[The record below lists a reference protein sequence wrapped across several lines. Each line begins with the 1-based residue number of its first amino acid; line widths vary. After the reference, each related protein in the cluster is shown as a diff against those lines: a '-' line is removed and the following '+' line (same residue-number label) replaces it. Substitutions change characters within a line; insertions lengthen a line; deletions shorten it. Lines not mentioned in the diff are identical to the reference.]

1 MLPVRHHALPPT
13 ERKRYDESP
22 VQEHSVSATER
33 GRILVVDDEAQIRR
47 VIRKVLCADGYDVLE
62 ANGGTQALATLE
74 EHDVDTVLLDMR
86 MPDMTGVE
94 VCKRIRST
102 HRHAHTPVVFLSGAS
117 ERSVRRQAREAG
129 ADDFLAK
136 PFDEAELRARI
147 RNSVFH
153 HRHSAGMA
161 QESARLRIEVDGQTR
176 ALHEARMALDRAR
189 RELEAAQVQTIE
201 RLTKAAEFRD
211 DETAAHL
218 QRMSEYSRLLAR
230 KVGLDDYTAEMIR
243 TASPM
248 HDVGKIGIPDSILLK
263 PGRLTSDEYEVMKK
277 HAEIGYR
284 ILGGSDSKLLELAAS
299 IAYTH
304 HEKFNGSGYPRG
316 LSGEEI
322 PIEGRIVAVADV
334 FDALTSERP
343 YKKAWP
349 IERAVKLLVDGRDQ
363 HFDGELVDLFVGS
376 MDEVLEIRKRLSDLP
391 EAHHPG

>member
-1 MLPVRHHALPPT
+1 M
-13 ERKRYDESP
+13 
-22 VQEHSVSATER
+22 QEHAVVATPR
-33 GRILVVDDEAQIRR
+33 GRILVVDDEVQIRR
-47 VIRKVLCADGYDVLE
+47 VIRKVLSADGYDVLE
-62 ANGGTQALATLE
+62 ANGGDEALDTLAH
-74 EHDVDTVLLDMR
+74 HDVDTVLLDMR
-86 MPDMTGVE
+86 MPGMSGIE

-102 HRHAHTPVVFLSGAS
+102 GRHAHTPVVFLSGAS
-117 ERSVRRQAREAG
+117 ERAIRREAREAG

-147 RNSVFH
+147 RNSVSH
-153 HRHSAGMA
+153 NRHSAGMA

-211 DETAAHL
+211 DETAGHL

-230 KVGLDDYTAEMIR
+230 KVGLDDYTSEMIR

-248 HDVGKIGIPDSILLK
+248 HDVGKIGIPDNILLK
-263 PGRLTSDEYEVMKK
+263 PGRLTPDEYEVMKK

-284 ILGGSDSKLLELAAS
+284 ILGGSESKLLQLAAS
-299 IAYTH
+299 IAHTH
-304 HEKFNGSGYPRG
+304 HEKYNGSGYPHG
-316 LSGEEI
+316 LKGDDI

-349 IERAVKLLVDGRDQ
+349 LERALKLLVDGRNE
-363 HFDGELVDLFVGS
+363 HFDGKLVDLFIGS
-376 MDEVLEIRKRLSDLP
+376 MDEVLEIRKRLADDSDATP
-391 EAHHPG
+391 AS

>member
-1 MLPVRHHALPPT
+1 M
-13 ERKRYDESP
+13 
-22 VQEHSVSATER
+22 QEHPVAAPVR
-33 GRILVVDDEAQIRR
+33 GRILVVDDEVQIRR
-47 VIRKVLCADGYDVLE
+47 VIRKVLSADGYDVLE
-62 ANGGTQALATLE
+62 ANGGDEALETLA
-74 EHDVDTVLLDMR
+74 HNDVDTVLLDMR
-86 MPDMTGVE
+86 MPGMTGIE

-102 HRHAHTPVVFLSGAS
+102 GRHAHTPVVFLSGAS
-117 ERSVRRQAREAG
+117 ERSVRREAREAG

-147 RNSVFH
+147 RNSVSH
-153 HRHSAGMA
+153 HRHRAGMA

-230 KVGLDDYTAEMIR
+230 KVGLDDYTSEMIR

-263 PGRLTSDEYEVMKK
+263 PGRLTPDEYEVMKK
-277 HAEIGYR
+277 HAEIGYN
-284 ILGGSDSKLLELAAS
+284 ILGGSDSKLLQLAAS
-299 IAYTH
+299 IALTH
-304 HEKFNGSGYPRG
+304 HEKYNGSGYPQG
-316 LSGEEI
+316 LKGDDI

-349 IERAVKLLVDGRDQ
+349 LERALKLLVDGRNE
-363 HFDGELVDLFVGS
+363 HFDGKLVDLFIGS
-376 MDEVLEIRKRLSDLP
+376 MDEVLEIRRRLSDDV
-391 EAHHPG
+391 EATPPS

>member
-1 MLPVRHHALPPT
+1 
-13 ERKRYDESP
+13 
-22 VQEHSVSATER
+22 VQERTLTATGR
-33 GRILVVDDEAQIRR
+33 GRILVVDDEVQIRR
-47 VIRKVLCADGYDVLE
+47 VIRKVLSAEGYDVIEATGGNEALE
-62 ANGGTQALATLE
+62 TLA
-74 EHDVDTVLLDMR
+74 HNDVDTVLLDMR

-102 HRHAHTPVVFLSGAS
+102 RRHAHTPVVFLSGAS

-147 RNSVFH
+147 RNSVSH
-153 HRHSAGMA
+153 HRHSTGMA
-161 QESARLRIEVDGQTR
+161 QESARLRVEVDGQTR

-189 RELEAAQVQTIE
+189 QELEAAQVQTIE

-230 KVGLDDYTAEMIR
+230 KVGLDDYTSEMIR

-263 PGRLTSDEYEVMKK
+263 PGRLTSDEYEVMKQ
-277 HAEIGYR
+277 HAEIGFR
-284 ILGGSDSKLLELAAS
+284 ILGGSDSKLLQLAAS
-299 IAYTH
+299 IAHTH
-304 HEKFNGSGYPRG
+304 HEKFDGTGYPRG
-316 LSGEEI
+316 LSGEDI
-322 PIEGRIVAVADV
+322 PIEGRVVAVADV

-349 IERAVKLLVDGRDQ
+349 IEKAVKLLIDGRDK
-363 HFDGELVDLFVGS
+363 HFDGTLVDLFVGS
-376 MDEVLEIRKRLSDLP
+376 MDEVLEIRRRSSDEP
-391 EAHHPG
+391 IQ

>member
-1 MLPVRHHALPPT
+1 M
-13 ERKRYDESP
+13 
-22 VQEHSVSATER
+22 QEHSLAAPDR
-33 GRILVVDDEAQIRR
+33 GRILVVDDEVQIRR
-47 VIRKVLCADGYDVLE
+47 VIRKVLSSEGYDVLE
-62 ANGGTQALATLE
+62 ANGGNEALETLAH
-74 EHDVDTVLLDMR
+74 HDVDTVLLDMR
-86 MPDMTGVE
+86 MPDMTGIE

-102 HRHAHTPVVFLSGAS
+102 GRHAHTPVVFLSGAS
-117 ERSVRRQAREAG
+117 ERSVRREAREAG

-147 RNSVFH
+147 RNSVSH
-153 HRHSAGMA
+153 NRHSAGMA

-230 KVGLDDYTAEMIR
+230 KVGLDDYTSEMIR

-263 PGRLTSDEYEVMKK
+263 PGRLTPDEYEVMKK
-277 HAEIGYR
+277 HAEIGFR
-284 ILGGSDSKLLELAAS
+284 ILGGSESKLLQLAAS
-299 IAYTH
+299 IAHTH
-304 HEKFNGSGYPRG
+304 HEKYNGTGYPRG
-316 LSGEEI
+316 LKGDDI

-349 IERAVKLLVDGRDQ
+349 LERALKLLVDGRDE

-376 MDEVLEIRKRLSDLP
+376 MDEVLEIRRRLSDDTDAP
-391 EAHHPG
+391 APS

>member
-1 MLPVRHHALPPT
+1 M
-13 ERKRYDESP
+13 
-22 VQEHSVSATER
+22 QEQSGAAPIR
-33 GRILVVDDEAQIRR
+33 GRILVVDDEVQIRR
-47 VIRKVLCADGYDVLE
+47 VIRKVLSAEGYDVLE
-62 ANGGTQALATLE
+62 ANGGNEALETLA
-74 EHDVDTVLLDMR
+74 HTDVDTVLLDMR
-86 MPDMTGVE
+86 MPDMTGIE
-94 VCKRIRST
+94 VCKRMRST
-102 HRHAHTPVVFLSGAS
+102 GRHAHTPVVFLSGAS
-117 ERSVRRQAREAG
+117 ERSVRREAREAG

-136 PFDEAELRARI
+136 PFDEGELRARI
-147 RNSVFH
+147 RNSVAH
-153 HRHSAGMA
+153 NRHSAGMA

-176 ALHEARMALDRAR
+176 ALHEARIALDRAR

-230 KVGLDDYTAEMIR
+230 KVGLDDYTSEMIR

-263 PGRLTSDEYEVMKK
+263 PGRLTPDEYEVMKK

-284 ILGGSDSKLLELAAS
+284 ILGGSESKLLQLAAS
-299 IAYTH
+299 IAHTH
-304 HEKFNGSGYPRG
+304 HEKYNGSGYPRG
-316 LSGEEI
+316 LKGDEI

-349 IERAVKLLVDGRDQ
+349 LERALKLLVDGRNE
-363 HFDGELVDLFVGS
+363 HFDAELVDLFIGS
-376 MDEVLEIRKRLSDLP
+376 MDEVLEIRKRLSDDAGATP
-391 EAHHPG
+391 PS

>member
-1 MLPVRHHALPPT
+1 M
-13 ERKRYDESP
+13 
-22 VQEHSVSATER
+22 QEHSVSATQR
-33 GRILVVDDEAQIRR
+33 GRVLVVDDEAQIRR
-47 VIRKVLCADGYDVLE
+47 VIRKVLRADGYEVIE
-62 ANGGTQALATLE
+62 ATGGAQALATLE
-74 EHDVDTVLLDMR
+74 QNDVDTVLLDMR

-136 PFDEAELRARI
+136 PFDEAELRVRI

-161 QESARLRIEVDGQTR
+161 QESARLRVEVDGQTR

-230 KVGLDDYTAEMIR
+230 KVGLDDYTSEMIR

-284 ILGGSDSKLLELAAS
+284 ILGGSDSKLLQLAAS

-304 HEKFNGSGYPRG
+304 HEKFDGSGYPRG
-316 LSGEEI
+316 LSGEDI

-349 IERAVKLLVDGRDQ
+349 LERAVKLLVDGRDQ

-376 MDEVLEIRKRLSDLP
+376 MEEVLEIRKRLSDLP
-391 EAHHPG
+391 EAHHAG

>member
-1 MLPVRHHALPPT
+1 M
-13 ERKRYDESP
+13 
-22 VQEHSVSATER
+22 QEHPLAAPLR
-33 GRILVVDDEAQIRR
+33 GRILVVDDEVQIRR
-47 VIRKVLCADGYDVLE
+47 VIRKVLSAEGYDVLE
-62 ANGGTQALATLE
+62 ANGGSEALETLA
-74 EHDVDTVLLDMR
+74 HNDVDTVLLDMR
-86 MPDMTGVE
+86 MPDMTGIE

-102 HRHAHTPVVFLSGAS
+102 GRHAHTPVVFLSGAS
-117 ERSVRRQAREAG
+117 ERSVRREAREAG

-147 RNSVFH
+147 RNSVSH
-153 HRHSAGMA
+153 NRHSAGMA

-230 KVGLDDYTAEMIR
+230 KVGLDDYTSEMIR

-263 PGRLTSDEYEVMKK
+263 PGRLTPDEYEVMKK

-284 ILGGSDSKLLELAAS
+284 ILGGSESKLLQLAAS
-299 IAYTH
+299 IAHTH
-304 HEKFNGSGYPRG
+304 HEKYNGTGYPRG
-316 LSGEEI
+316 LKGEDI

-349 IERAVKLLVDGRDQ
+349 LERALKLLVDGRDE

-376 MDEVLEIRKRLSDLP
+376 MDEVLEIRKRLSDDTDAMP
-391 EAHHPG
+391 PS

>member
-1 MLPVRHHALPPT
+1 M
-13 ERKRYDESP
+13 
-22 VQEHSVSATER
+22 
-33 GRILVVDDEAQIRR
+33 
-47 VIRKVLCADGYDVLE
+47 IRKVLCADGYDVLE
-62 ANGGTQALATLE
+62 ATGGADALETLANL
-74 EHDVDTVLLDMR
+74 DVDTVLLDMR
-86 MPDMTGVE
+86 MPDMSGVE
-94 VCKRIRST
+94 VCKQIRST
-102 HRHAHTPVVFLSGAS
+102 RRHAHTPVVFLSGAS

-147 RNSVFH
+147 RHSVSH
-153 HRHSAGMA
+153 HRHSTDMA

-189 RELEAAQVQTIE
+189 RELEAAQVQTIS

-284 ILGGSDSKLLELAAS
+284 ILSDSDSKLLQLAAS

-304 HEKFNGSGYPRG
+304 HEKFDGTGYPRG
-316 LSGEEI
+316 LSGEDI

-343 YKKAWP
+343 YKTAWP
-349 IERAVKLLVDGRDQ
+349 LEKAIKLLVDGRDL
-363 HFDGELVDLFVGS
+363 HFDGALVDLFLAS
-376 MDEVLEIRKRLSDLP
+376 MDEVEEIKQRLTEPS
-391 EAHHPG
+391 

>member
-1 MLPVRHHALPPT
+1 MQEPSAAAPP
-13 ERKRYDESP
+13 
-22 VQEHSVSATER
+22 R
-33 GRILVVDDEAQIRR
+33 GRILVVDDEVQIRR
-47 VIRKVLCADGYDVLE
+47 VIRKVLTAEGYDVLE
-62 ANGGTQALATLE
+62 ANGGLEALETLA
-74 EHDVDTVLLDMR
+74 HNDVDTVLLDMR
-86 MPDMTGVE
+86 MPGMTGIE
-94 VCKRIRST
+94 VCKRLRLT
-102 HRHAHTPVVFLSGAS
+102 GRHAHTPVVFLSGAA
-117 ERSVRRQAREAG
+117 ERSVRREAREAG

-136 PFDEAELRARI
+136 PFDEAELRARV
-147 RNSVFH
+147 RNSVSH
-153 HRHSAGMA
+153 NRHNAGMA

-230 KVGLDDYTAEMIR
+230 KVGLDDYTSEMIR

-263 PGRLTSDEYEVMKK
+263 PGRLTPDEYEVMKK

-284 ILGGSDSKLLELAAS
+284 ILGGSDSKLLQLAAS
-299 IAYTH
+299 IAHTH
-304 HEKFNGSGYPRG
+304 HEKYNGSGYPRG
-316 LSGEEI
+316 LSGEDI

-343 YKKAWP
+343 YKQAWP
-349 IERAVKLLVDGRDQ
+349 LERALKLLLDGRNE
-363 HFDGELVDLFVGS
+363 HFDGRLVDLFIGS
-376 MDEVLEIRKRLSDLP
+376 MDEVLEIRQRLSDET
-391 EAHHPG
+391 EASALS

>member
-1 MLPVRHHALPPT
+1 M
-13 ERKRYDESP
+13 
-22 VQEHSVSATER
+22 QEHVGAAPIR
-33 GRILVVDDEAQIRR
+33 GRILVVDDEVQIRR
-47 VIRKVLCADGYDVLE
+47 IIRKVLTADGYDVLE
-62 ANGGTQALATLE
+62 ANGGDQALETLAH
-74 EHDVDTVLLDMR
+74 HDVDTVLLDMR
-86 MPDMTGVE
+86 MPGMTGIE

-102 HRHAHTPVVFLSGAS
+102 GRHAHTPVVFLSGAC

-147 RNSVFH
+147 RNSVSH
-153 HRHSAGMA
+153 NRHSAGMA

-211 DETAAHL
+211 DETAGHL

-230 KVGLDDYTAEMIR
+230 KVGLDDYTSEMIR

-248 HDVGKIGIPDSILLK
+248 HDVGKIGIPDNILLK
-263 PGRLTSDEYEVMKK
+263 PGRLTQDEYEVMKK

-284 ILGGSDSKLLELAAS
+284 ILGGSESKLLQLAAS
-299 IAYTH
+299 IAHTH
-304 HEKFNGSGYPRG
+304 HEKYNGSGYPHG
-316 LSGEEI
+316 LKGEDI

-349 IERAVKLLVDGRDQ
+349 LERALKLLVDGRNE
-363 HFDGELVDLFVGS
+363 HFDGELVDLFIGS
-376 MDEVLEIRKRLSDLP
+376 MDEVLEIRKRLSDDTQTTP
-391 EAHHPG
+391 AS

>member
-1 MLPVRHHALPPT
+1 MLA
-13 ERKRYDESP
+13 D
-22 VQEHSVSATER
+22 R
-33 GRILVVDDEAQIRR
+33 GRILIVDDEVQIRR
-47 VIRKVLCADGYDVLE
+47 VIRKVLRAEGYDVLE
-62 ANGGTQALATLE
+62 ANSGGEALATLDGT
-74 EHDVDTVLLDMR
+74 DVDTVLLDMR

-102 HRHAHTPVVFLSGAS
+102 LRHAHTPVVFLSGAA

-129 ADDFLAK
+129 ANDFLAK

-147 RNSVFH
+147 RSSVAQ

-189 RELEAAQVQTIE
+189 RELEAAQVETIS

-230 KVGLDDYTAEMIR
+230 KVGLDDYTSEMIR

-263 PGRLTSDEYEVMKK
+263 PGRLTPEEYDVMKK

-284 ILGGSDSKLLELAAS
+284 ILSGSDSKLLELAAS
-299 IAYTH
+299 IAHTH
-304 HEKFNGSGYPRG
+304 HEKFDGTGYPRG
-316 LSGEEI
+316 LRADDI

-349 IERAVKLLVDGRDQ
+349 LERAIKLLVDGRDA
-363 HFDGELVDLFVGS
+363 HFDGELVDLFLAS
-376 MDEVLEIRKRLSDLP
+376 MDEVVEIRQRSTHLP
-391 EAHHPG
+391 GA